1 MSDTPAA
8 LDVAEN
14 LARNLRALRA
24 TRGASQAQIARQAG
38 IPRAT
43 LAHLES
49 GDANPTLSVLRAV
62 SLALGVSIEEL
73 LAPPRADVRFYPADS
88 LPVRRPGQAL
98 VRRILPDPLPG
109 TEIERFELAPGA
121 SFRGAPH
128 TPGTREYLTCER
140 GLLQLA
146 VAGEQWRLQPGD
158 VVSFRGDQR
167 HGYANVGDTPAIGYS
182 VVVLAETNPPG

>member
-1 MSDTPAA
+1 MPPQPTD
-8 LDVAEN
+8 DVAAN
-14 LARNLRALRA
+14 LARNLRALRL

-38 IPRAT
+38 VPRAT

-49 GDANPTLSVLRAV
+49 GEANPTLSVLRAV

-73 LAPPRADVRFYPADS
+73 LAAPRTEARFYPADT
-88 LPVRRPGQAL
+88 LPVRRPGQAI

-109 TEIERFELAPGA
+109 TEIERFELASGA
-121 SFRGAPH
+121 SFRGVPH

-140 GLLQLA
+140 GTLQLS
-146 VAGEQWRLQPGD
+146 VAGEQWTLMPGD

-167 HGYANVGDTPAIGYS
+167 HSYANAGDIQAIGYS
-182 VVVLAETNPPG
+182 VVVLTEPAAS

>member
-1 MSDTPAA
+1 MSLPPAD
-8 LDVAEN
+8 DVAAN
-14 LARNLRALRA
+14 LARNLRALRLG
-24 TRGASQAQIARQAG
+24 RGASQAQIARSAG
-38 IPRAT
+38 VPRAT

-49 GDANPTLSVLRAV
+49 GGANPTLSVLRAV
-62 SLALGVSIEEL
+62 SVALGVSIEEL
-73 LAPPRADVRFYPADS
+73 LAQPRTEARFHPAAS

-109 TEIERFELAPGA
+109 TEIERFELARGA
-121 SFRGAPH
+121 SFRGVPH

-146 VAGEQWRLQPGD
+146 VAGEQWQLEPGD

-167 HGYANVGDTPAIGYS
+167 HSYANVGDDVAIGYS
-182 VVVLAETNPPG
+182 VVVLSPDAS